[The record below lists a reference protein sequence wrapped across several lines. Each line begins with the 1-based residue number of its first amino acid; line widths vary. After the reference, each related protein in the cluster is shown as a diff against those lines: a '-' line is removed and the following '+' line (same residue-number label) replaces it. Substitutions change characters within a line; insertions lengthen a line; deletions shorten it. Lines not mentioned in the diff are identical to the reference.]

1 MEQNLSFCCQTPE
14 HVWNSYSAAHKQYIL
29 VPKLLRCADKFLFYN
44 CNSSDKNINHACA
57 QSRLSQTG
65 SHTAKRHNA
74 SGQFSKYN
82 PVTSLSPFDHNL
94 SLSRI
99 VTPQY
104 KLMLL
109 CTKSEEHSY
118 VLYLIHSMYMI
129 SHLLIGCSTHV
140 IRDIHVYG
148 ILWFDFTLWP
158 SKSLKKI
165 KHK

>member
-65 SHTAKRHNA
+65 CHTAKRHNA

-99 VTPQY
+99 VMPQY

-129 SHLLIGCSTHV
+129 SHLQFVNWLLHTCYQGYSCIWYSV
-140 IRDIHVYG
+140 IWLY
-148 ILWFDFTLWP
+148 TLTFKI
-158 SKSLKKI
+158 SKKK
-165 KHK
+165 